1 MEIKNKYT
9 RKVQREYNRILLAN
23 AKVSNESWE
32 PKVEVD
38 PMNVQ
43 FANDYL
49 VWELFW
55 LTQEQVD
62 EMDITEYDNLLVEAG
77 KVQNPQ

>member
-49 VWELFW
+49 VSELFW

-62 EMDITEYDNLLVEAG
+62 GMDIKEYDNLLVEAG